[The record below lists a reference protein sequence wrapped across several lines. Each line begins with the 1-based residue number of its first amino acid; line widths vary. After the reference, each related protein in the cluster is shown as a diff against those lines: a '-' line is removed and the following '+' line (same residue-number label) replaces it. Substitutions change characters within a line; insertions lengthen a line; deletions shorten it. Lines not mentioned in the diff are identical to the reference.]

1 MRHALRLLANVAAIA
16 SVLGASPAQAFKNI
30 EGCDIVVFAAS
41 SSPVPIPPERWE
53 AYRQQVAALL
63 GDPPSSKDLR
73 GLAFA
78 LVDIEKRLLA
88 PQAGSQAYQ
97 DYLASD
103 SCRLLDKLNARAVD
117 ALLDEAAISTPAPVM
132 AALRQVTQAA
142 LAQIDRI
149 DRSARFRSNEDRT
162 LMLAGYYCFVAGAIM
177 SQLPPERQH
186 SITLADF
193 GETVPCKDAGRTG

>member
-1 MRHALRLLANVAAIA
+1 VRHSLRLLASCAAVAAGLCA
-16 SVLGASPAQAFKNI
+16 GPAQAFRNI
-30 EGCDIVVFAAS
+30 EGCDIVAFTVP
-41 SSPVPIPPERWE
+41 SSPIPISPERWV

-63 GDPPSSKDLR
+63 GDPSSSSDLR

-78 LVDIEKRLLA
+78 LIDIEKRLLA
-88 PQAGSQAYQ
+88 PEAGSQVYQ

-103 SCRLLDKLNARAVD
+103 SCRLLDKLNERAVD
-117 ALLDEAAISTPAPVM
+117 ALLDEAAQSTPASVM
-132 AALRQVTQAA
+132 QALRQVTQAA

-149 DRSARFRSNEDRT
+149 ERSARFRSNEDRT

-177 SQLPPERQH
+177 SQLPPERQQT
-186 SITLADF
+186 IALADF

>member
-1 MRHALRLLANVAAIA
+1 VRYFLRLLACCAAIA
-16 SVLGASPAQAFKNI
+16 AVLGASPALAFKNI
-30 EGCDIVVFAAS
+30 EGCDLVAFAAS
-41 SSPVPIPPERWE
+41 SSPIPIPPERWE

-63 GDPPSSKDLR
+63 ADPASSKDLR
-73 GLAFA
+73 GLALA

-88 PQAGSQAYQ
+88 PEEGSQAYQ

-117 ALLDEAAISTPAPVM
+117 ALLDEAAKSTPAPVM

-149 DRSARFRSNEDRT
+149 ERSARFRSNEDRT
-162 LMLAGYYCFVAGAIM
+162 LMLAGYYCFVAGAIL
-177 SQLPPERQH
+177 SQLPPERQQT
-186 SITLADF
+186 ITLADF

>member
-1 MRHALRLLANVAAIA
+1 VRRALRLLASVAAIA
-16 SVLGASPAQAFKNI
+16 SVLGAGPAQAFKNI
-30 EGCDIVVFAAS
+30 EGCDILAFAAAS
-41 SSPVPIPPERWE
+41 SPLPISAERWE

-63 GDPPSSKDLR
+63 GDSSTKDLR

-88 PQAGSQAYQ
+88 TEAGSQAYQ

-117 ALLDEAAISTPAPVM
+117 ALLDEAAKSTPAPVM

-177 SQLPPERQH
+177 SQLPPERQQ
-186 SITLADF
+186 SIRLADF

>member
-1 MRHALRLLANVAAIA
+1 VRHALRLLASVAAIVA
-16 SVLGASPAQAFKNI
+16 TLGASPALAFKNI
-30 EGCDIVVFAAS
+30 EGCDIVAFAAP

-63 GDPPSSKDLR
+63 ADPSSSKDLR
-73 GLAFA
+73 ELALA

-88 PQAGSQAYQ
+88 SEAGSQTYQ

-117 ALLDEAAISTPAPVM
+117 ALLDEAAQSTPASVM
-132 AALRQVTQAA
+132 VALRQVTQAA

-149 DRSARFRSNEDRT
+149 ERSARFRSNEDRT
-162 LMLAGYYCFVAGAIM
+162 LMLAGYYCFVAGAIL
-177 SQLPPERQH
+177 SQLPPERQQI
-186 SITLADF
+186 ITLADF
-193 GETVPCKDAGRTG
+193 GETVACKDAGRTG

>member
-1 MRHALRLLANVAAIA
+1 MRHALRLLASVAAIVA
-16 SVLGASPAQAFKNI
+16 TLGASPALAFKNI
-30 EGCDIVVFAAS
+30 EGCDIVAFAAS

-63 GDPPSSKDLR
+63 ADPSSSKDLR
-73 GLAFA
+73 ELALA

-88 PQAGSQAYQ
+88 SAAGSQTYQ

-117 ALLDEAAISTPAPVM
+117 ALLDEAAQSTPASVM
-132 AALRQVTQAA
+132 VALRQVTQAA

-149 DRSARFRSNEDRT
+149 ERSARFRSNEDRT
-162 LMLAGYYCFVAGAIM
+162 LMLAGYYCFVAGAIL
-177 SQLPPERQH
+177 SQLPPERQQT
-186 SITLADF
+186 ITLADF
-193 GETVPCKDAGRTG
+193 GETVACKDAGRTG

>member
-1 MRHALRLLANVAAIA
+1 VAT
-16 SVLGASPAQAFKNI
+16 LGASPALAFKNI
-30 EGCDIVVFAAS
+30 EGCDIVAFAAS

-63 GDPPSSKDLR
+63 ADPSSSKDLR
-73 GLAFA
+73 ELALA

-88 PQAGSQAYQ
+88 SAAGSQTYQ

-117 ALLDEAAISTPAPVM
+117 ALLDEAAQSTPASVM
-132 AALRQVTQAA
+132 VALRQVTQAA

-149 DRSARFRSNEDRT
+149 ERSARFRSNEDRT
-162 LMLAGYYCFVAGAIM
+162 LMLAGYYCFVAGAIL
-177 SQLPPERQH
+177 SQLPPERQQT
-186 SITLADF
+186 ITLADF

>member
-1 MRHALRLLANVAAIA
+1 VRHALRLLANVAAIA

-63 GDPPSSKDLR
+63 ADPAASKDLR
-73 GLAFA
+73 GLALA

-88 PQAGSQAYQ
+88 AEAGLQAYR

-103 SCRLLDKLNARAVD
+103 SCRLLDKLDARAID
-117 ALLDEAAISTPAPVM
+117 ALLDEAAQSAPAPVM

-149 DRSARFRSNEDRT
+149 ERSARFRSNEDRT
-162 LMLAGYYCFVAGAIM
+162 LMLAKYYCSVAGAIL
-177 SQLPPERQH
+177 SQLPPERQQ
-186 SITLADF
+186 SITLVDF

>member
-1 MRHALRLLANVAAIA
+1 MRHALRLLASCAAIA
-16 SVLGASPAQAFKNI
+16 AGLCAGPAQAFKNI
-30 EGCDIVVFAAS
+30 EGCDIVAFAAP
-41 SSPVPIPPERWE
+41 SSPIPISPERWE

-63 GDPPSSKDLR
+63 GDPSSSSDLR

-78 LVDIEKRLLA
+78 LIDIEKRLLA
-88 PQAGSQAYQ
+88 PEAGSQAYQ

-117 ALLDEAAISTPAPVM
+117 ALLDEAAQSTPASVM
-132 AALRQVTQAA
+132 QALRQVTQAA

-149 DRSARFRSNEDRT
+149 ERSARFRSNEDRT

-177 SQLPPERQH
+177 SQLPPERQQT
-186 SITLADF
+186 ITLADF

>member
-1 MRHALRLLANVAAIA
+1 VRRALRLLASAAAIA
-16 SVLGASPAQAFKNI
+16 GVCAGPAQAFKNI
-30 EGCDIVVFAAS
+30 EGCDIVAFAAS
-41 SSPVPIPPERWE
+41 SSPMPIAPERWE

-63 GDPPSSKDLR
+63 ADPAASSDLR

-78 LVDIEKRLLA
+78 LIAIEKRLLA
-88 PQAGSQAYQ
+88 PEAGAQGYQ

-103 SCRLLDKLNARAVD
+103 SCRLLDKLNPRAVE
-117 ALLDEAAISTPAPVM
+117 ALLEEAAQSTPPSVM
-132 AALRQVTQAA
+132 AALRRVTQAA

-149 DRSARFRSNEDRT
+149 ERSARFRSNEDRT

-177 SQLPPERQH
+177 SQLPPERQQTV
-186 SITLADF
+186 TLAEF